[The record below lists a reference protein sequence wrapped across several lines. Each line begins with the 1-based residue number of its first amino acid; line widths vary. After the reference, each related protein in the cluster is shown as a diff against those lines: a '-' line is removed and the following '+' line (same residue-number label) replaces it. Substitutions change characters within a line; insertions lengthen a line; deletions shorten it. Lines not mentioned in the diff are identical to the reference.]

1 MKDIANAIAAN
12 HPEVYMIMLLIDE
25 RPEEV
30 TDMARSVNAVIAS
43 TFDEPAERHVK
54 IAGIVLEKAKDW

>member
-1 MKDIANAIAAN
+1 
-12 HPEVYMIMLLIDE
+12 MLLIDE

-30 TDMARSVNAVIAS
+30 TDMSRSVNAEVIAS

-54 IAGIVLEKAKDW
+54 IAGLVLEEGKTTGGEWSRCGDNA